1 MALSVSEQQELD
13 SLLSLPSTEL
23 EKSPYRKARLQK
35 LQAMATPVSVTAPVN
50 DKPKNFLESS
60 YEWAKNAGVVTG
72 SATKQSPSTVS
83 SLQSDAKGQSLSPI
97 GPTAKAELEK
107 NAPPAAPAPLSA
119 EAQAA
124 ADKAKQDAEDKLK
137 KSKGF
142 NPNSIVSAMNSLA
155 DKMKDVP
162 EEMKAELQKPGG
174 PMDLINKSLEQFN
187 RDYQSDQQSAKD
199 KTEKAKNRAEWAS
212 IASMLA
218 KNVVGYAAAL
228 NGVDPNAMAYQTTDW
243 EKHIQGLNA
252 ELDMNLG
259 NLRENMKMKV
269 EGKLGEKKDLQSS
282 MDDTFK
288 AKMESLRTR
297 AGMLSDQARLDQQ
310 AQLAKDEEARKAAVA
325 QDSTTTKLE
334 SPGKELGVAM
344 GKASNK
350 KTFAEGIGILKTLA
364 AQYQINPADIDA
376 IIQKYDTG
384 FIGLGKGNEM
394 TPEAQND
401 ISRLFENKYKQLT
414 STTSRSPSAGQPSA
428 TMVQSET
435 VAMMKDGKQYN
446 IPADKVEAAKSKG
459 YTLQ

>member
-1 MALSVSEQQELD
+1 MQ
-13 SLLSLPSTEL
+13 
-23 EKSPYRKARLQK
+23 
-35 LQAMATPVSVTAPVN
+35 
-50 DKPKNFLESS
+50 
-60 YEWAKNAGVVTG
+60 
-72 SATKQSPSTVS
+72 
-83 SLQSDAKGQSLSPI
+83 
-97 GPTAKAELEK
+97 AELEK
-107 NAPPAAPAPLSA
+107 NKAAAPAAPAAPVTPA
-119 EAQAA
+119 IPVE
-124 ADKAKQDAEDKLK
+124 KAKDINL
-137 KSKGF
+137 
-142 NPNSIVSAMNSLA
+142 PSAMNSVITAMDRLPQEMRKQFDKPMQDINNTIA
-155 DKMKDVP
+155 D
-162 EEMKAELQKPGG
+162 
-174 PMDLINKSLEQFN
+174 FN
-187 RDYQSDQQSAKD
+187 NQYQADQAAAKD

-228 NGVDPNAMAYQTTDW
+228 HGVDPNAMAYQTTDW
-243 EKHIQGLNA
+243 EKHIQGLNS